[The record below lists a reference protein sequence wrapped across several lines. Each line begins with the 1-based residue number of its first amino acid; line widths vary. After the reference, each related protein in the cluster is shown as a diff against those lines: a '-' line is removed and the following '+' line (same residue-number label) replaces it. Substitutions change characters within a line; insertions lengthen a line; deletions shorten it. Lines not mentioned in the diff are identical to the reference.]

1 MKNAKNKN
9 IPLKDTTDKGSFSAY
24 LPKLFKFNRIRK
36 LILKK
41 VNGKD

>member
-1 MKNAKNKN
+1 MKNAKDKK
-9 IPLKDTTDKGSFSAY
+9 IPFRDRTSKGSSSAY

>member
-1 MKNAKNKN
+1 MKNTKNKN
-9 IPLKDTTDKGSFSAY
+9 IPHRDRTSKESSSAY